1 MAAVAAVAATG
12 EAAEAAATENRSG
25 APYVQS
31 PMNLRRA
38 ALLAAGATAL
48 LAAPGIASASAGDP
62 LGCSPAVFDPGDD
75 VDAAALAPLI
85 DAAERTLD
93 AEIQVRVE
101 QVVDGGLDDRIGQ
114 LVAQCPGWEEGT
126 NELADDRIVVMFSP
140 TERESALYYGANHAD
155 TLDDG
160 WESVV
165 DAMTS
170 DLRAGDYDGAA
181 EAAMRRLR
189 AVTAESSTS
198 AADDSGPGFPTGWL
212 VLIGAVGIV
221 GVIYQLYRGGTAG
234 EGTDGGSE
242 WNSGS
247 SGRQRSFSSWSSSR
261 SSSSGGGGRSSSRSS
276 GRAGG
281 GSKKW

>member
-1 MAAVAAVAATG
+1 
-12 EAAEAAATENRSG
+12 
-25 APYVQS
+25 
-31 PMNLRRA
+31 MNLRRA

-234 EGTDGGSE
+234 EGTDGGSDVEQRVVTAPALVQQLVVVPQQLE
-242 WNSGS
+242 WRRRPLELTQLRARRRRLQEVVTVADLG
-247 SGRQRSFSSWSSSR
+247 GLRFSWR
-261 SSSSGGGGRSSSRSS
+261 T
-276 GRAGG
+276 
-281 GSKKW
+281 